1 MNRWIAGGLAAAS
14 LMATMSAQAMPKYA
28 AKEKKACTYCHVAA
42 DSTKLNAKGTY
53 YKTHKLSLAGMPPAY
68 ISSWRV
74 EAPTDARRAALVD
87 ADGKHSMRV
96 ATLGAGTTLTLHKI
110 AEGKAASDGTID
122 LGPKASQFVAGSF
135 AGSNAPGSIIVPGA
149 VFVKKGDTYAKI
161 PSPSVEAITG
171 TVRFTD
177 GAECAFFFDGAG
189 QPAVWTV
196 KPDATDGIGYGPSM
210 VMPDQGAG
218 TYSWL
223 TAKLPAEALS
233 ALGWPADIAKAGI
246 FGLVDARADN
256 TLNAWAV
263 IGEGLEAKIV
273 VTDMAAIAT
282 GSVKPVWTSPKL
294 AGSVLDVSYGLDP
307 KDGKTWGFLVLT
319 AGKDNAGR
327 TLEFFALD

>member
-1 MNRWIAGGLAAAS
+1 MVRWVAAGLAAAS
-14 LMATMSAQAMPKYA
+14 LAATTPAWATAKYA

-53 YKTHKLSLAGMPPAY
+53 YKAHKLSLAGLPPAY
-68 ISSWRV
+68 VSSWRV
-74 EAPTDARRAALVD
+74 EAPADARRAVLLD

-110 AEGKAASDGTID
+110 ADGKTATDTTVD
-122 LGPKASQFVAGSF
+122 LGPKAAQFVAGSF
-135 AGSNAPGSIIVPGA
+135 AGNTSAGCILVPGA
-149 VFVKKGDTYAKI
+149 VYVKKGDAYSKI
-161 PSPSVEAITG
+161 ASPSVEAITG
-171 TVRFTD
+171 SVRFTD

-196 KPDATDGIGYGPSM
+196 KPDAADGLGYGPSM

-223 TAKLPAEALS
+223 TAKMPVDALA
-233 ALGWPADIAKAGI
+233 ALGWPSDLIKTGI

-256 TLNAWAV
+256 TLSAWV
-263 IGEGLEAKIV
+263 IMGEGAEAKIV
-273 VTDMAAIAT
+273 LTDMAAIAT
-282 GSVKPVWTSPKL
+282 GSVKPLWTSPKL
-294 AGSVLDVSYGLDP
+294 AGSVLDVTYGLDP

-319 AGKDNAGR
+319 AGKDNTGR